1 MTEGIATSHSIEKK
15 KIKKKNGN
23 MSSNMCVH
31 THMTISKAPGVI
43 KGIFF
48 PFLSFSSPS
57 VLTVSL

>member
-31 THMTISKAPGVI
+31 TYDYFK
-43 KGIFF
+43 
-48 PFLSFSSPS
+48 SPRGY
-57 VLTVSL
+57 

>member
-23 MSSNMCVH
+23 ISSNMCVH

-43 KGIFF
+43 KGLFF
-48 PFLSFSSPS
+48 PFLH
-57 VLTVSL
+57 LLC